1 MHSQLSPEMLLFKH
15 VSNIGKLN
23 MLFPHMIHHTVKHFT
38 AQIETEHF
46 ERVLDFLGRVEK
58 YCYPIL
64 MISLK
69 QNLDNVSPKHSM
81 ETKGT

>member
-1 MHSQLSPEMLLFKH
+1 
-15 VSNIGKLN
+15 
-23 MLFPHMIHHTVKHFT
+23 MLFPHMIHHKVKHFT

-81 ETKGT
+81 ETKEAHKFQFIYLILRATYAV